1 MLFYIPYNHGVSRQ
15 LVHVKEIV
23 CPLHDR
29 VFLFRRILSEHDD
42 DVLAHVDK
50 HPLLCTN
57 DENHLMIIAIY
68 VKLHDV

>member
-1 MLFYIPYNHGVSRQ
+1 MLSYIPYNHGVSRQ

-50 HPLLCTN
+50 HPL
-57 DENHLMIIAIY
+57 
-68 VKLHDV
+68 